1 MKKTIIIAAIL
12 LFTLT
17 KVNAQESKLNL
28 GVGLGITS
36 AEAIGGVA
44 LSLESNYLFKISEK
58 FKLGP
63 SISLLHYF
71 GGLEN
76 LIDETNKTS
85 TYLPTAVAL
94 RYSLTQKSMIGF
106 DFGYAIGISDTE
118 GASYFR
124 PMYGYTINDKL
135 MLQLT
140 YSSMG
145 QENGDLVSNLSI
157 GILFK
162 M

>member
-1 MKKTIIIAAIL
+1 MEKRIL
-12 LFTLT
+12 VTLMLFFVLI
-17 KVNAQESKLNL
+17 KVVGQESKLNL
-28 GVGLGITS
+28 GAGLGITS

-44 LSLESNYLFKISEK
+44 ISLESNYLFKISDK

-71 GGLEN
+71 GGFGNFYEG
-76 LIDETNKTS
+76 TNKTS
-85 TYLPTAVAL
+85 TYLPTAMAL
-94 RYSLTQKSMIGF
+94 RYSLSKKSMIGF
-106 DFGYAIGISDTE
+106 DFGYSIGISDTE

-124 PMYGYTINDKL
+124 PMYGYTLNDKL

-157 GILFK
+157 GIMFK
-162 M
+162 I